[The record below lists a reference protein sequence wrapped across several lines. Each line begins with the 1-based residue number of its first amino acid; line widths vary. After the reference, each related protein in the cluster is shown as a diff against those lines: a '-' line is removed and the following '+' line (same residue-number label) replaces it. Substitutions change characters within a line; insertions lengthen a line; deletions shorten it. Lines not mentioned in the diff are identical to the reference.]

1 MEPTRKPNLRRSC
14 HFCRSRKIRCSGE
27 SICNACRERNIE
39 CVYDLEASK
48 GRPRGNSRTAQQ
60 AIPRTVEGEYFPP
73 ANDGRSTRSISRSD
87 SPQAGF
93 PLDDGLRADVD
104 AGGSVAAEL
113 EKMFR
118 ENFGGDRNIPK
129 INAYQERLAAFCQ
142 RITGER
148 ERSTAPDAFVQHP
161 TSGPRGHLSYRGL
174 LSLLTQDLVETL
186 VTKFSNLGCQPFC
199 GEEGRF
205 FAVHMAQDRT
215 ATMFEAD
222 PAAAENPLAE
232 YDSHRTT
239 QLIDVWFTV
248 HPLSGLISKTLLLRA
263 LRSNTHDEILL
274 ATILA
279 DAHFVAE
286 DEASRARGKRLFD
299 WAGARL
305 SGRSAQQAG
314 LSTAQALM
322 LLGWHNTCL
331 ARVRRATC
339 YVGYAGRVITR
350 LKNRI
355 LETPHTGLS
364 RINGIDVGEVEEE
377 MIKNIW
383 WMTFSLTLWSFIQM
397 DMPFSDL
404 LPTTVLSVFPPMD
417 EESSVLIRLDKAA
430 DNLSTLRK
438 QSATIREV
446 WLLSHVTSTAAH
458 LYATFPQPQE
468 VTAAPPESLSWQ
480 AMLLQRL
487 RSLHMRQ
494 TGIANLCA
502 DARDVLLHVVGLVKT
517 KVEDTTSQVLM
528 RTVYHT
534 MLIHLLFPRA
544 EPRRRETVVTE
555 RLMEDFITSAEELLN
570 LFPIGQEMHRTASPV
585 ATGAPSPFPHSYV
598 LGLDAC
604 GRAMDHFCTRFRQGT
619 EAEGRILLDHIS
631 QLLELALAMH
641 KLFKHDIL
649 LQDRRWRAV
658 KKQLKS
664 VRRRFEEWSG
674 PGGHPNVRVGSC
686 PSTDDSLLHG
696 LSSTGTTSGSSA
708 ASPPPLQH
716 YFGSLEQ
723 LEGLSPLLF
732 DNTILPMH
740 GAMMVSGEEIPF
752 LDEDAL
758 AQPFHEPLDAAQHP
772 PGLWSGFTSAVVSTP
787 GDGCYTP
794 KDPGTAGFAG
804 ERHGVK
810 RKGGGGGGS
819 SVVEDAAGFDGAGPD
834 GGGLFGPNL
843 LLNFGIPTGPGDA
856 DPVDDRPRKRA
867 RGETAMGEGT
877 LFRLHAGLSRR

>member
-1 MEPTRKPNLRRSC
+1 MQ
-14 HFCRSRKIRCSGE
+14 
-27 SICNACRERNIE
+27 
-39 CVYDLEASK
+39 
-48 GRPRGNSRTAQQ
+48 RTD
-60 AIPRTVEGEYFPP
+60 I
-73 ANDGRSTRSISRSD
+73 
-87 SPQAGF
+87 
-93 PLDDGLRADVD
+93 D
-104 AGGSVAAEL
+104 AAGSVAAEL
-113 EKMFR
+113 ETMFK
-118 ENFGGDRNIPK
+118 ENFGGEPNVPK
-129 INAYQERLAAFCQ
+129 MNAYQERLAAFCQ
-142 RITGER
+142 RVSGER
-148 ERSTAPDAFVQHP
+148 ERLRTTDSLSQHP
-161 TSGPRGHLSYRGL
+161 ANSPRGHLSYRGL
-174 LSLLTQDLVETL
+174 LSLLTQDLVETV
-186 VTKFSNLGCQPFC
+186 VTKFGNLGCQPFF
-199 GEEGRF
+199 GDEGRF
-205 FAVHMAQDRT
+205 FATNMARDRT
-215 ATMFEAD
+215 PTMFEAEPPGD
-222 PAAAENPLAE
+222 NPLAE

-305 SGRSAQQAG
+305 RGRSAQQAG

-331 ARVRRATC
+331 SKIRRAAC
-339 YVGYAGRVITR
+339 YIGYAGRVITK

-404 LPTTVLSVFPPMD
+404 LPATVLSVFPPMD
-417 EESSVLIRLDKAA
+417 EDSSVLIKLDKAA

-458 LYATFPQPQE
+458 LYATYPQQQE
-468 VTAAPPESLSWQ
+468 EPVPLQSLSWQ

-502 DARDVLLHVVGLVKT
+502 DARDVLLHIIGLIKT
-517 KVEDTTSQVLM
+517 KVEDTTSQALM

-534 MLIHLLFPRA
+534 MLIHLLFPRS
-544 EPRRRETVVTE
+544 EGHRKETVVTE
-555 RLMEDFITSAEELLN
+555 KLMEDFITSAEELLSI
-570 LFPIGQEMHRTASPV
+570 FPIGKETHQT
-585 ATGAPSPFPHSYV
+585 TGPIVTGSPSPFPHSYV

-619 EAEGRILLDHIS
+619 EAEGRILLDSIP
-631 QLLELALAMH
+631 QLLELAFSMH
-641 KLFKHDIL
+641 KLFKNDIL

-664 VRRRFEEWSG
+664 VRKRLEELSG
-674 PGGHPNVRVGSC
+674 PGNSQNVRVGSC

-696 LSSTGTTSGSSA
+696 LSTGTTSGSSA
-708 ASPPPLQH
+708 DSPPQQP
-716 YFGSLEQ
+716 FGSLE

-732 DNTILPMH
+732 DNTILPMN
-740 GAMMVSGEEIPF
+740 GAIMGSGDEMPF
-752 LDEDAL
+752 LDEEAL
-758 AQPFHEPLDAAQHP
+758 AQQFQEPLDPAHQ
-772 PGLWSGFTSAVVSTP
+772 PGFWTGFTSGIMNAT
-787 GDGCYTP
+787 GDEVYTS
-794 KDPGTAGFAG
+794 KDMATGFAG

-810 RKGGGGGGS
+810 RKSGS
-819 SVVEDAAGFDGAGPD
+819 VEDNAGYDGAGQD
-834 GGGLFGPNL
+834 GLFGPNL
-843 LLNFGIPTGPGDA
+843 FLNFGIPTVPSDA
-856 DPVDDRPRKRA
+856 DQSDDRPWKRT
-867 RGETAMGEGT
+867 RGETGVGEGT
-877 LFRLHAGLSRR
+877 LFRFHSGLS